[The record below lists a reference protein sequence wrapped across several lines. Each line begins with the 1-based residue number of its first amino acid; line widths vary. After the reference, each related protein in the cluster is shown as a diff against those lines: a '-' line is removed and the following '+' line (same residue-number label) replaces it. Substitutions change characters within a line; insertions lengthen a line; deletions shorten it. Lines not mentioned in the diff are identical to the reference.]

1 TGFLAGGAG
10 GILVS
15 GDFEEWGV
23 GHRCFVS
30 EACRNGY
37 VVQVA
42 PARDFASYSD
52 FQDRVRALPLEL
64 SLDPTPAA
72 TFTGLDGTRLEMRYG
87 EPPRRNGAPID
98 YGNWP
103 LFDSPFGQA
112 ATGSRTL

>member
-1 TGFLAGGAG
+1 QGGPTLIAVRPFVAGEWRPNDWTGFLAGGAG

-52 FQDRVRALPLEL
+52 FQDRVRALPLKF

-72 TFTGLDGTRLEMRYG
+72 TFSGL
-87 EPPRRNGAPID
+87 
-98 YGNWP
+98 
-103 LFDSPFGQA
+103 
-112 ATGSRTL
+112 